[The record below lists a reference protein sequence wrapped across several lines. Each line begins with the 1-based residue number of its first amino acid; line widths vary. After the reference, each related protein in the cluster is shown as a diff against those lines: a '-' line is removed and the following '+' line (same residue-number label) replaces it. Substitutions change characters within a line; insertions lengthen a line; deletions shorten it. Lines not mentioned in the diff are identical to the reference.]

1 MKREIVK
8 IDRELCNGCG
18 ECIPNC
24 HEGALQMIDGKA
36 TLVSELMCD
45 GLGACLPLCPT
56 QAITFVMCE
65 APAFVDPHTLTQTVH
80 WPIQIQ
86 LSPLTSP
93 AYNDA
98 HILVSADCCAY
109 CAPMGYSTLS
119 LGKTVLI
126 GCPKLDR
133 VNYGARL
140 GAILK
145 ANTIQE
151 ITLLRM
157 NVTCCKSMQ
166 LQLEEAI
173 RISEKPLKLNVHVL
187 DKAGNF
193 VK

>member
-1 MKREIVK
+1 MLRQMIV
-8 IDRELCNGCG
+8 IDSEKCNGCG
-18 ECIPNC
+18 NC
-24 HEGALQMIDGKA
+24 VSGCAEGAIAMVEGKA
-36 TLVSELMCD
+36 HVVREDFCD

-56 QAITFVMCE
+56 QAITFEMRE
-65 APAFVDPHTLTQTVH
+65 APAFVDPHTLTQTIH

-98 HILVSADCCAY
+98 HLLISADCCAY
-109 CAPMGYSTLS
+109 CAPLS
-119 LGKTVLI
+119 YHNLALGKTVLI

-133 VNYGARL
+133 VNYAARL

-145 ANTIQE
+145 ANTIHE

-157 NVTCCKSMQ
+157 NVACCKSIQ
-166 LQLEEAI
+166 VQLEEAI
-173 RISEKPLKLNVHVL
+173 HISEKTLKLNVHVL